1 MSTLLTEP
9 PQAESLEKTAQPDVP
24 PLPLP
29 LEERLGPGRFP
40 GLWKPIRSAFWAI
53 HVAFGTVCLIL
64 ILAILAAIPGL
75 NILTLGYLVEPQ
87 RRVALSGRLRDGFPM
102 LALAPRLG
110 MIVFVSG
117 LLLIPVGIQAARVS
131 DAAVILGESSDVVRG
146 MSLNL
151 RRLEWFTATVIVLY
165 IASTFHAAGKQAV
178 DLNSDQSAFRRSVR
192 WIIRGRFITWIFRPV
207 TDIVR
212 LVWRLRRREGWTE
225 LMDGIENILKLVK
238 PVQHFWLGLIA
249 FFGAVLWLLI
259 PTGLVVAYSSPG
271 RTEPIFGILSF
282 LGVLLLIPVTA
293 WLPQLQVH
301 QAVTGKFR
309 SIFSISAARQVI
321 RNAPF
326 SWMITT
332 ILLFVMTF
340 PLYLAK
346 IRLPPA
352 DAMWLITPFFIV
364 LTYPTRILVAWAYH
378 RGTFKFE
385 EKANFFL
392 RWGCRLVMLPLLFLH
407 AGFVFFTPAISELGK
422 NAPLEHQAF
431 LGPVPYSQWG
441 KR

>member
-1 MSTLLTEP
+1 MSMP
-9 PQAESLEKTAQPDVP
+9 PTQQPENETAVTVSQLGGGRSQAPIEL
-24 PLPLP
+24 
-29 LEERLGPGRFP
+29 RFGPGQFP
-40 GLWKPIRSAFWAI
+40 GMWRPIQSALWVI
-53 HVAFGTVCLIL
+53 HVAFGTVSLIL

-131 DAAVILGESSDVVRG
+131 DASVILGAASDVVRG

-151 RRLEWFTATVIVLY
+151 RRLEWLTATAILLY
-165 IASTFHAAGKQAV
+165 IASTFHAAGKQAA
-178 DLNSDQSAFRRSVR
+178 DLNSAPSAFRRTVR
-192 WIIRGRFITWIFRPV
+192 WFTRGRFITWIFRPL

-225 LMDGIENILKLVK
+225 LMDGIENVLNLVQ
-238 PVQHFWLGLIA
+238 PVQHLWLGFKA

-309 SIFSISAARQVI
+309 SIFSISAARRII

-326 SWMITT
+326 SWMMTT

-441 KR
+441 RR